1 MAAITH
7 DVITT
12 NGEYTTKD
20 GQVKT
25 KFHKCGV
32 AMLNN
37 KGETSILIESL
48 PTNFNGWLTLKVPKP
63 RDAQEGNKANGY
75 QPQAEDLSDIPDDI
89 PF

>member
-7 DVITT
+7 ELIAT

-32 AMLNN
+32 AMLNKN
-37 KGETSILIESL
+37 GETSILIESM
-48 PTNFNGWLTLKVPKP
+48 PINFNGWMTLKVPKP
-63 RDAQEGNKANGY
+63 RDAQEPAKADGY
-75 QPQAEDLSDIPDDI
+75 QPQIDDPADFESDIH
-89 PF
+89 F

>member
-7 DVITT
+7 ELIAT

-32 AMLNN
+32 AMLN
-37 KGETSILIESL
+37 KAGETSILIESL
-48 PTNFNGWLTLKVPKP
+48 PTNFNGWMTLKVPKP
-63 RDAQEGNKANGY
+63 KEAGAGGEPTNAGAGEPDAF
-75 QPQAEDLSDIPDDI
+75 EDDA

>member
-1 MAAITH
+1 MAITH
-7 DVITT
+7 DVIAT
-12 NGEYTTKD
+12 NGEYTTKQGD
-20 GQVKT
+20 VKT
-25 KFHKCGV
+25 RFHKCGV

-63 RDAQEGNKANGY
+63 KDAAAGQPTANA
-75 QPQAEDLSDIPDDI
+75 AEPEAGFDNMEDDI